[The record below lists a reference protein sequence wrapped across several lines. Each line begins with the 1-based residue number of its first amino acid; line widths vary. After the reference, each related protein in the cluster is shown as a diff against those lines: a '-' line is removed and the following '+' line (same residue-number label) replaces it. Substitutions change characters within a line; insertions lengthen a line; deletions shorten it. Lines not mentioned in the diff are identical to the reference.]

1 MFNIIKPD
9 NIFIVGKK
17 HFSIEEA
24 KDFFLKKKHLNNI
37 DLHSSLELFYS
48 YLYKTEQNFSCAICG
63 CKASHYR
70 ITKVK
75 DNYHLHLFG
84 FKKDKNNNCNYVFF
98 NKDHIFP
105 KSKFKNGNNSAYNL
119 QLTCLDCN
127 LNKGN
132 NFTEEEKNN
141 FYEKKLKMIVN
152 QKIHH
157 FLKTAINVNDNGEF
171 GNMKSC
177 IKDLIANHYEEIESL
192 IINKLNLNII
202 LEKDFK

>member
-9 NIFIVGKK
+9 DVFIVGKK

-24 KDFFLKKKHLNNI
+24 KDFFLNKKNLNNI
-37 DLHSSLELFYS
+37 NLNSSLESFYS
-48 YLYKTEQNFSCAICG
+48 YLYETEQNFSCAICG

-70 ITKVK
+70 ITKIQGK
-75 DNYHLHLFG
+75 YHLHLFG

-105 KSKFKNGNNSAYNL
+105 KSKIKNIKNGKFNL

-141 FYEKKLKMIVN
+141 FYEKRLKMIVN
-152 QKIHH
+152 QKILH
-157 FLKTAINVNDNGEF
+157 FLKTAIKVNGNNEF

-177 IKDLIANHYEEIESL
+177 LKDLIANHYEEIESL
-192 IINKLNLNII
+192 IINKLHLNIT
-202 LEKDFK
+202 LEKENK